1 MTAVPAFHPAL
12 TAPTTLPAAGSVQP
26 VLPADPTA
34 ATETAAA
41 PSGSAFSAVLLG
53 LGTDCSAAEAAAGTG
68 TGTTSLPVQEPLP
81 ASFASAD
88 GAQPGVPLL
97 PIAPPDSPAIGENLP
112 VDGES
117 MPPDDL
123 EALLTTL
130 DDLHSD
136 PNASPAVALPGTA
149 EQLQPLPL
157 SGPVPTPSALPDSTD
172 TAGESAGDPTT
183 ASGVA
188 GRVAQESP
196 TAWHQGAAAT
206 DPTIQKPA
214 DPALGP
220 SPGESGAIEQ
230 ALPAEFRARLQA
242 MMAPL
247 DHNTPGPDT
256 LTSPLVSSYP
266 GTTGLSA
273 ASASSAPST
282 QLAFA
287 DLPALQPQADQEA
300 WTQGLGERLLLM
312 AEKGQQNATLR
323 LQPEQ
328 LGPLQIHIRVDED
341 GASQVLFSAHHAQ
354 TREAIE
360 QAMPRL
366 RELFAEQGLNLA
378 QADVDSGRGAFNGR
392 DFDTPGNAWPLDAG
406 TETET
411 GELQNATLWQL
422 HPASRRRLDV
432 LV

>member
-12 TAPTTLPAAGSVQP
+12 TAPTALPTAGSVQP
-26 VLPADPTA
+26 VLPGDPTA
-34 ATETAAA
+34 GTETAAA
-41 PSGSAFSAVLLG
+41 PSDSAFSAVLQG
-53 LGTDCSAAEAAAGTG
+53 LGADCSSAGGAAGTG
-68 TGTTSLPVQEPLP
+68 TDTTSLSVPEPLP
-81 ASFASAD
+81 ASWAFADS
-88 GAQPGVPLL
+88 AQPGVSPL
-97 PIAPPDSPAIGENLP
+97 PIPPPDSPATGENLP
-112 VDGES
+112 VDGQS

-130 DDLHSD
+130 GDLHSD
-136 PNASPAVALPGTA
+136 PNASQIATLPGTA
-149 EQLQPLPL
+149 EQPQPLPL
-157 SGPVPTPSALPDSTD
+157 SGPVPTPPALPASID
-172 TAGESAGDPTT
+172 TAGESAGNPAT

-188 GRVAQESP
+188 GRAVQELP
-196 TAWHQGAAAT
+196 TAWHQEAAAT
-206 DPTIQKPA
+206 ERAVQDTA
-214 DPALGP
+214 DPAQGP

-247 DHNTPGPDT
+247 EHSTPGPDT
-256 LTSPLVSSYP
+256 LASPLVSSYP

-273 ASASSAPST
+273 ATASSAPST

-287 DLPALQPQADQEA
+287 ELPALQPQADQEA

-378 QADVDSGRGAFNGR
+378 QADVDSGRGTFNGR
-392 DFDTPGNAWPLDAG
+392 DFDTPGNAWPQDAG

-411 GELQNATLWQL
+411 GESQNATLWQL